1 MPNRSFRD
9 LQVWQKAIELSLA
22 VYALTAVFPHDELFG
37 LTSQLRR
44 ASVSVPSN
52 IAEGADRGTTGEFRQ
67 FLGIAKGSN
76 AELQTQLIIAR
87 SLHFGEPTNL
97 DRCESLSAEVTRM
110 LLGLLASLPKP

>member
-22 VYALTAVFPHDELFG
+22 VYALTAVFPRNELFG

-44 ASVSVPSN
+44 ASVSIPSN

-67 FLGIAKGSN
+67 FLGIAKAPTLNSKLSYSSPATYTSATQSN
-76 AELQTQLIIAR
+76 WTAA
-87 SLHFGEPTNL
+87 
-97 DRCESLSAEVTRM
+97 SLSQLR
-110 LLGLLASLPKP
+110 